1 MALSAGLQLRQN
13 QSLVMTPQLMQS
25 IRLLQFSH
33 AELIHF
39 IEQEVERNPLL
50 DLAPAD
56 ADGQGDAGDNENGH
70 QTGPDD
76 GRDAGNLDRA
86 GETEGFNAGADPAAT
101 ANGAGNGDSF
111 AEVDSAA
118 GSEDQVWAGGE
129 TQPAHLGDE
138 IDGRYENVFPD
149 DHGAERAPAPEFVD
163 NWKSMPGNDRAY
175 SGEGYDLDDF
185 AARSATLRDHVAEQ
199 IAFGF
204 TDPTERIIAVEI
216 ADQLDAAGYIAGDL
230 SETAGRLGAG
240 IAQVE
245 AVLTRLQEFEPAGLF
260 ARSLSESLALQLA
273 RKNRLDPAMA
283 ALVDNLE
290 LLARR
295 DFATLKRLCGV
306 NEEDLLDMLAEIRA
320 LDPKPGTR
328 FETGAAEMI
337 VPDVSVRAAADG
349 GWLVE
354 LNPET
359 LPRVL
364 VNQSYYAHVS
374 GRMKTNAAGQEFL
387 SECMQTA
394 NWLVRSLDQRART
407 ITKVASEIVRQQ
419 DAFLLHGVDHLRP
432 LNLKAVAEAIGMHE
446 STISRVTSNKY
457 MITPRGVFELKYFF
471 TVSIASAEA
480 GGDAH
485 SAESVR
491 HRIRQLI
498 DQEQPEAVLS
508 DDDLVSLLKQAGI
521 DIARRTVA
529 KYREALSI
537 PSSVQRRREKRA
549 RARAAAL

>member
-1 MALSAGLQLRQN
+1 MALSAGLQLRQS

-25 IRLLQFSH
+25 IKLLQYSH
-33 AELIHF
+33 AELLHF

-50 DLAPAD
+50 DLAPGDADTRAAD
-56 ADGQGDAGDNENGH
+56 AAPVGEAGEGPGESDGGAGDEHGLWS
-70 QTGPDD
+70 G
-76 GRDAGNLDRA
+76 
-86 GETEGFNAGADPAAT
+86 
-101 ANGAGNGDSF
+101 S
-111 AEVDSAA
+111 SA
-118 GSEDQVWAGGE
+118 S
-129 TQPAHLGDE
+129 QPVQLGDE
-138 IDGRYENVFPD
+138 IDGRYENLFPD
-149 DHGAERAPAPEFVD
+149 DHGAGRAPAPEFVD
-163 NWKSMPGNDRAY
+163 NWKSMPGNDRGH

-185 AARSATLRDHVAEQ
+185 AARAATLRDHVAEQ
-199 IAFGF
+199 IVFSF
-204 TDPTERIIAVEI
+204 SDPAERLIAVEI
-216 ADQLDAAGYIAGDL
+216 ADQLDDAGYIGADL
-230 SETAGRLGAG
+230 GETASRLGAG
-240 IAQVE
+240 SSQVE
-245 AVLTRLQEFEPAGLF
+245 AVLARLQECEPAGIF

-273 RKNRLDPAMA
+273 RKNRLDPAME
-283 ALVDNLE
+283 ALVNNLE

-295 DFATLKRLCGV
+295 DFVTLKRLCGV
-306 NEEDLLDMLAEIRA
+306 SEEDLLDMLAEIRT

-337 VPDVSVRAAADG
+337 VPDVSVRAAGDG

-354 LNPET
+354 LNPDT

-364 VNQSYYAHVS
+364 VNQSYYAHVCD
-374 GRMKTNAAGQEFL
+374 RMSANAAGQEFI

-419 DAFLLHGVDHLRP
+419 DAFLLNGVDHLRP

-446 STISRVTSNKY
+446 STVSRVTANKY

-498 DQEQPEAVLS
+498 DEEQPESVLS
-508 DDDLVSLLKQAGI
+508 DDDLVALLKQA
-521 DIARRTVA
+521 DVNIARRTVA

-549 RARAAAL
+549 RARAAGL